1 MYSVRSLGLLVA
13 LAFVLPACADVD
25 STAPLAPADAAL
37 ASSGPVLVECPVDT
51 ALSNTGSLDALG
63 GAIRLEGHEL
73 ALPSLAVLLPTEFS
87 LTAPVSNYMEL
98 DIRANGQSSF
108 QFSKVVTITIDY
120 SRCTRSN
127 IDHAPLSVW
136 QIDPETKALIEHMGG
151 VDDKEN
157 RTVTFD
163 TDHLS
168 TYSIAQ

>member
-1 MYSVRSLGLLVA
+1 MYSIRSLGLLVA

-25 STAPLAPADAAL
+25 STAPLAPADASL
-37 ASSGPVLVECPVDT
+37 ASSGPVLVECPVET
-51 ALSNTGSLDALG
+51 EESTTGSLGALG
-63 GAIRLEGHEL
+63 GSIQLKGHRLS
-73 ALPSLAVLLPTEFS
+73 LPSLAVKRPTEFGLAAS
-87 LTAPVSNYMEL
+87 VSNYMEL
-98 DIRANGQSSF
+98 DIRGDGQNSF
-108 QFSKVVTITIDY
+108 KFDRPVRITIDY
-120 SRCTRSN
+120 SRCTRTN

-136 QIDPETKALIEHMGG
+136 QIDPETKALIEYMGG